1 MSSLVR
7 VVEPATDPVS
17 VAEAKEHLRVDL
29 DDEND
34 YIAGLIAAAT
44 SAVEERTGRQLVS
57 ATWRLKLDGFP
68 PEIRLTRVP
77 VVSVSSVTYL
87 DAAGDS
93 QTLSPDNYQ
102 VDTDSQIPRILPEP
116 DTYWPVTESGRV
128 NAVTVTFVAGYGTAA
143 DVPERAKLAIKL
155 LVGHWFYQR
164 AIVNVGNIVSKIP
177 ESLDALMSSL
187 WTGHLS

>member
-177 ESLDALMSSL
+177 ESLDALISSL